1 MASILYNDN
10 LIVSYPVFDPKTK
23 SWKPK
28 IQLTLTLDK
37 TPTFQTKAEAEL
49 AGVDVAKAMID
60 SFDQPLRSRQVN
72 IRTLGRFLR

>member
-49 AGVDVAKAMID
+49 AGLMSPK
-60 SFDQPLRSRQVN
+60 P
-72 IRTLGRFLR
+72 